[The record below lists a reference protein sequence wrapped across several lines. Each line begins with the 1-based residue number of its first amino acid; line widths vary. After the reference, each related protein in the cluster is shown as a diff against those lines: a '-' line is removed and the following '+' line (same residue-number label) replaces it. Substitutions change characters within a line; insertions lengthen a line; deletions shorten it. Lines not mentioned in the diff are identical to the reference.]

1 MNKGLIVCVLVL
13 LLLMAAGTG
22 VRVVYAQ
29 DEDTAFSLDTENFD
43 YQNTPVNKLGRGIVN
58 TASCWAEIPGEIARV
73 SKQSDPVI
81 GFTLGLAQ
89 GTINTIIR
97 GAVGIFDTLTCLV
110 PPYNKPEMKPEY
122 ALQSADKNIS
132 DYLW

>member
-1 MNKGLIVCVLVL
+1 MKKGLIVCVLVL

-97 GAVGIFDTLTCLV
+97 GAVGIFDMLTFLV